1 MSYLLTEIAL
11 EMLGYKFYD
20 TNGDFHLTNFQ
31 HSMTAVK
38 SDLHSDEPSLMD
50 FIHQTSNTESESS
63 LICGQSKDTY
73 EPSSL
78 DQSTKSLISV
88 DLRRAPARALAKMM
102 KHESGKI
109 FNDFTKRNSRKFSNS
124 GTSEAISN
132 MTAVPA
138 TKSRTSAN
146 ALSNIL
152 DYEITTIRG
161 QISQRLEASLQKSV
175 TSNKEI
181 FHRHCCSV
189 EKNKIIEDANGM
201 KKFRLILEERLR
213 RIDPRPYA
221 TYKRTFGLE

>member
-31 HSMTAVK
+31 QSMTAVK

-78 DQSTKSLISV
+78 DPSTKSLIS
-88 DLRRAPARALAKMM
+88 
-102 KHESGKI
+102 
-109 FNDFTKRNSRKFSNS
+109 
-124 GTSEAISN
+124 
-132 MTAVPA
+132 
-138 TKSRTSAN
+138 SRTSAN

-175 TSNKEI
+175 TSNKEV

-189 EKNKIIEDANGM
+189 EKNRIIEDANGM

>member
-63 LICGQSKDTY
+63 IICGQSKDTY

-78 DQSTKSLISV
+78 DPSTKSLISV

-146 ALSNIL
+146 ALSNIRL
-152 DYEITTIRG
+152 RNHNYSRPNITTPGSIFAEKRNFK
-161 QISQRLEASLQKSV
+161 QRNISQTLLFSG
-175 TSNKEI
+175 
-181 FHRHCCSV
+181 
-189 EKNKIIEDANGM
+189 KNKIIEDANGM

-213 RIDPRPYA
+213 RIDSRPYA